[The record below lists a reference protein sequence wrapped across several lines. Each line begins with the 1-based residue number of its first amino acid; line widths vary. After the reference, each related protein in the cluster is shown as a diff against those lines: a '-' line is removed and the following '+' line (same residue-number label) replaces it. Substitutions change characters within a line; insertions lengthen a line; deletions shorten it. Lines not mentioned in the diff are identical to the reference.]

1 MKKRNI
7 VLMAVS
13 AVTIG
18 TLVATLMPATGQVT
32 GKNFTLCEKDT
43 HDYEKDVDN
52 GAKGFSAG
60 DQFIF
65 SEPEFDTNGER
76 VGKIFGTGTVL
87 KRLKQDGI
95 IQFSVSFNL
104 HGGSIELQ
112 ATSKFSNLGG
122 GSPVAIVG
130 GTGKYN
136 DASGV
141 AKIYT
146 TGCKG
151 VKDSKDR
158 AEFFLN

>member
-1 MKKRNI
+1 MKKRHI

-32 GKNFTLCEKDT
+32 GKNFTLCEKNT
-43 HDYEKDVDN
+43 HDSEKDIDN
-52 GAKGFSAG
+52 GDEGFSAG

-76 VGKIFGTGTVL
+76 VGRLFGVGTLL
-87 KRLKQDGI
+87 KAFEEDGVV
-95 IQFSVSFNL
+95 QFSVSLNL
-104 HGGSIELQ
+104 KGGSIELQ
-112 ATSKFSNLGG
+112 ATERFSNLGG

-136 DASGV
+136 DATGV
-141 AKIYT
+141 AKIYGR
-146 TGCKG
+146 GCKG
-151 VKDSKDR
+151 VPNTKDR
-158 AEFFLN
+158 LEIVLN